1 MNVPSCFFKVAEAD
15 PSVCKS
21 STLINKP
28 KFAFAANLQGY
39 LIKDKKKIEEKIYYD
54 FKDIPMIDNK
64 KLIKLQEEP
73 SNNDIFFRTYSY
85 GLWYNTMFK

>member
-1 MNVPSCFFKVAEAD
+1 MPNYIK
-15 PSVCKS
+15 
-21 STLINKP
+21 NKP

-39 LIKDKKKIEEKIYYD
+39 LIKDKKKIKEKIYYD

-73 SNNDIFFRTYSY
+73 SNNDSFFRTYSY
-85 GLWYNTMFK
+85 GIWYNNNFKN